1 MLALLMLAFSCD
13 REQPHRPANMTVN
26 AQVLFIVYAS
36 VISLD
41 SFQDP
46 PERILKPGRKPLQ

>member
-13 REQPHRPANMTVN
+13 REQPHRPANVTVN

-41 SFQDP
+41 SF
-46 PERILKPGRKPLQ
+46 